1 MAATCN
7 YFSCLPRQAPQLSE
21 SGLPGFLGLSS
32 QGASH
37 AWLTDRSLGWAEWGV
52 QEERGIRLCSQ
63 PPSAVWMAAQHPARQ
78 LFSLVRL
85 DPEAKPLVFI
95 FLLRVLS
102 AVSLWVPKTEE
113 SDLWQV

>member
-1 MAATCN
+1 M
-7 YFSCLPRQAPQLSE
+7 
-21 SGLPGFLGLSS
+21 
-32 QGASH
+32 
-37 AWLTDRSLGWAEWGV
+37 

-63 PPSAVWMAAQHPARQ
+63 PPSAVWMAAQHPACQ

-95 FLLRVLS
+95 FLPRVLS

-113 SDLWQV
+113 SDLWQVWRGQSLCCDFVFYFLV

>member
-1 MAATCN
+1 MMAATCN
-7 YFSCLPRQAPQLSE
+7 YFCLPPEAPQLSE
-21 SGLPGFLGLSS
+21 SGPPGFLGLSS

-37 AWLTDRSLGWAEWGV
+37 AWLTDWSLGWADWGV

-63 PPSAVWMAAQHPARQ
+63 PPSAVWIAAQHPARQ

-102 AVSLWVPKTEE
+102 AVSLLVPKREE